1 VIFTKKEE
9 DNRCIF
15 IIHEQLNPRTLKE
28 LIEEMHNFLQNDSRD
43 AIIDMSNVE
52 IVDST
57 ILAGFMTL
65 YNNFKN
71 NHRKFKL
78 INANNYVKRVI
89 ELASLE
95 TFLME
100 G

>member
-1 VIFTKKEE
+1 MIFTKREE

-15 IIHEQLNPRTLKE
+15 IINEQLNPRTLKE

-71 NHRKFKL
+71 NHKKFRL
-78 INANNYVKRVI
+78 INTNSYVKRII
-89 ELASLE
+89 ELASLD
-95 TFLME
+95 TFLLE
-100 G
+100 E

>member
-1 VIFTKKEE
+1 MIFNKKEE
-9 DNRCIF
+9 ENRCIF
-15 IIHEQLNPRTLKE
+15 IINEQLNPRTLKE

-43 AIIDMSNVE
+43 AIIDMTNVE
-52 IVDST
+52 VVDST

-65 YNNFKN
+65 YNNFN
-71 NHRKFKL
+71 NNRRKFRI

-95 TFLME
+95 TFLLE
-100 G
+100 E

>member
-1 VIFTKKEE
+1 
-9 DNRCIF
+9 
-15 IIHEQLNPRTLKE
+15 
-28 LIEEMHNFLQNDSRD
+28 EMHNFLQNDSRD

-71 NHRKFKL
+71 NHKKFRL
-78 INANNYVKRVI
+78 INTNSYVKRII
-89 ELASLE
+89 ELASLD
-95 TFLME
+95 TFLLE
-100 G
+100 E